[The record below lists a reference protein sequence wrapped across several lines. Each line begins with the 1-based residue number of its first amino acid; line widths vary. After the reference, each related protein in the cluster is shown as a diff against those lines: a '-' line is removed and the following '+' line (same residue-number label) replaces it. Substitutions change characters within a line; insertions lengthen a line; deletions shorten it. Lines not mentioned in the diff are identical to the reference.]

1 MKVPRDSAHTLESDI
16 TLELLKSNRSSI
28 GNRANINYIAG
39 IDERRLVALKTSL
52 RVSQYMQLLIELI
65 KRTILLI
72 ISILQGGSLLNMK
85 YAVL

>member
-39 IDERRLVALKTSL
+39 IDERRFVALKTSL

-72 ISILQGGSLLNMK
+72 ISILQGGSLS
-85 YAVL
+85 